1 MKHLNQILV
10 TLFLILGPLSSSS
23 AQDDGS
29 GLTDHLDDFDNSL
42 EFAQSLDVEYAGW
55 LDYLHE
61 KAPCPCSYS
70 QVDFEVW
77 DDDLVA
83 DLIDI
88 RDYFHPG
95 ADQAIRSD
103 MELSF
108 RALEPGQQCTY
119 DNRGRLIVGGAG
131 AGTPDLWS
139 PGLFGDERHD
149 RDDVAHFTIL
159 GWQIYTLFW
168 RPDRGRDDLTNQ
180 PCSGDQIV
188 ENETP
193 ITLSTEHQGASI
205 VEDPDLPIQ
214 RLPDAYVGSPY
225 TPHPI
230 TIIGH
235 SLPFEIEV
243 TGGTM
248 PPGLELS
255 DNNLFFSREFSI
267 EGTPEDDAANAVYTF
282 TITVDE
288 NFEGFGLSGSQT
300 YEIVV
305 RDGVDVV
312 DTEDIVE
319 MEEIESSELEIGN
332 LLDLI
337 FVIDTTGSMEDDIA
351 EVRAN
356 ALRILDRVAAS
367 GADWRISIV
376 TYRDHPQAP
385 YGDPGDYP
393 SRVELNFSSDYGEI
407 TDAINGIRIGGGAD
421 FHESVYSGLHTAI
434 SQSWRPGVRKVIIL
448 MGDAPPHDPEPITD
462 YTHNSVLQSAYDAD
476 PVSIYPIQIADD
488 SSTRSSFQDLA
499 DGSSGRLFTARTADD
514 VVDTLVYTVTSI
526 TEIPELARELTPGS
540 LAEVMTAPS
549 SILPLRQDPTL
560 ASSVL
565 ENLQAGSRV
574 TVLAGAEYADGYLWW
589 NIESA
594 TGTRG
599 WSVEAVGGI
608 QTLIPLTDTRPVPF
622 RDHFYDNR
630 AGWEISLTGN
640 AVTSL
645 IRDGLYTIVAS
656 VTDQFEYWIVAP
668 GFENWSLAPIFD
680 EPYEVEFRV
689 LDVQAS
695 SGGYGLAILFDV
707 QQGYKPH
714 KRLFLNSDGTWQLF
728 RWTGVRE
735 LLGEGVL
742 EGGPI
747 NLADRR
753 SHVIKLRVETDQY
766 TVFVDDNQVLQI
778 PSVDPILGTVGFGV
792 AKGPAITGD
801 RITIRFDDLVVRS
814 LVED

>member
-1 MKHLNQILV
+1 MLGSSYIVIKSRSINLILIMSILIGLFVTAVAAQDDFPGCQLEKTRIEEVQIVLTNADFQLSLSQDELEMWERIGDKTLDFAILSEIATDVVLRPCPYCKIVLDILLDLYESPTQVAQRAAERRSQAQATYEFWLNQRTTIMEQMSTAESNWIDCIGDSLGSEVILDDYLSSASSSFYQEEYQAAIDAY
-10 TLFLILGPLSSSS
+10 TSAIELFPELAILYYYRANVYFAVGDYSNAIDDYSTAIALDPQSIYHYSKANVLVREERYDEAIVEYTSAISLDSSS
-23 AQDDGS
+23 AI
-29 GLTDHLDDFDNSL
+29 LY
-42 EFAQSLDVEYAGW
+42 FARGNTFYLMDSCSQAVSDYGQYVDLAGQNA
-55 LDYLHE
+55 DPVIVQYL
-61 KAPCPCSYS
+61 
-70 QVDFEVW
+70 
-77 DDDLVA
+77 
-83 DLIDI
+83 
-88 RDYFHPG
+88 
-95 ADQAIRSD
+95 
-103 MELSF
+103 
-108 RALEPGQQCTY
+108 
-119 DNRGRLIVGGAG
+119 
-131 AGTPDLWS
+131 
-139 PGLFGDERHD
+139 
-149 RDDVAHFTIL
+149 
-159 GWQIYTLFW
+159 
-168 RPDRGRDDLTNQ
+168 
-180 PCSGDQIV
+180 
-188 ENETP
+188 
-193 ITLSTEHQGASI
+193 
-205 VEDPDLPIQ
+205 
-214 RLPDAYVGSPY
+214 
-225 TPHPI
+225 
-230 TIIGH
+230 
-235 SLPFEIEV
+235 EIE
-243 TGGTM
+243 TC
-248 PPGLELS
+248 
-255 DNNLFFSREFSI
+255 
-267 EGTPEDDAANAVYTF
+267 
-282 TITVDE
+282 
-288 NFEGFGLSGSQT
+288 
-300 YEIVV
+300 
-305 RDGVDVV
+305 
-312 DTEDIVE
+312 VE
-319 MEEIESSELEIGN
+319 T
-332 LLDLI
+332 LDLI

-421 FHESVYSGLHTAI
+421 FQESVYSGLHTAI

-448 MGDAPPHDPEPITD
+448 MGDAPPHNPEPITG
-462 YTHNSVLQSAYDAD
+462 YTHNSVLQAAYDAD

-488 SSTRSSFQDLA
+488 SDTRFAFQSLA

-526 TEIPELARELTPGS
+526 TEIPQLALELTPGS
-540 LAEVMTAPS
+540 LAEVMTDPS
-549 SILPLRQDPTL
+549 SILPLRQDPTS

-565 ENLQAGSRV
+565 EDLRAGSRV
-574 TVLAGAEYADGYLWW
+574 TVLAGPEYADGYLWW

-645 IRDGLYTIVAS
+645 IRDGLYTIVAA

>member
-1 MKHLNQILV
+1 MIKSLYKIYLLIIV
-10 TLFLILGPLSSSS
+10 VAFLLQPNGNYLSS
-23 AQDDGS
+23 QTEIPDYPGNFDDN
-29 GLTDHLDDFDNSL
+29 LRI
-42 EFAQSLDVEYAGW
+42 AQSLENVVNSDGQKWYEIVPGCLCVEPDL
-55 LDYLHE
+55 LDS
-61 KAPCPCSYS
+61 A
-70 QVDFEVW
+70 W
-77 DDDLVA
+77 DRS
-83 DLIDI
+83 DI
-88 RDYFHPG
+88 NPWRQYYHPG
-95 ADQAIRSD
+95 AESEYRSEENATFTSVGGD
-103 MELSF
+103 ITIL
-108 RALEPGQQCTY
+108 PGQQCIY
-119 DNRGRLIVGGAG
+119 VSDRLITGGSA
-131 AGTPDLWS
+131 AGTPDRFPAGTS
-139 PGLFGDERHD
+139 GHTEQ
-149 RDDVAHFTIL
+149 DVVPFEVLGWRIYSRYYPPNNGIL
-159 GWQIYTLFW
+159 GSCPGNPLTLI
-168 RPDRGRDDLTNQ
+168 TVSASQ
-180 PCSGDQIV
+180 PTSEGVFQDV
-188 ENETP
+188 
-193 ITLSTEHQGASI
+193 L
-205 VEDPDLPIQ
+205 
-214 RLPDAYVGSPY
+214 RLPDAHAGIPY
-225 TPHPI
+225 EENDVRI
-230 TIIGH
+230 
-235 SLPFEIEV
+235 V
-243 TGGTM
+243 ANGGTNQYEFSVEATLPASLTVVQRGM
-248 PPGLELS
+248 LPPGLSIDTRTGRISGVPEILAS
-255 DNNLFFSREFSI
+255 EVSR
-267 EGTPEDDAANAVYTF
+267 PEDLVFMF
-282 TITVDE
+282 TVFAEDDDGKT
-288 NFEGFGLSGSQT
+288 GSQAF
-300 YEIVV
+300 EIVV
-305 RDGVDVV
+305 HRRL
-312 DTEDIVE
+312 EIVE
-319 MEEIESSELEIGN
+319 NPEPEDVEIPN
-332 LLDLI
+332 KALDLI

-407 TDAINGIRIGGGAD
+407 TGAINGIRIGGGAD
-421 FHESVYSGLHTAI
+421 FQESVYSGLHTAI

-448 MGDAPPHDPEPITD
+448 MGDAPPHNPEPITG
-462 YTHNSVLQSAYDAD
+462 YTHNSVLQAAYDAD

-488 SSTRSSFQDLA
+488 SDTRFAFQSLA

-526 TEIPELARELTPGS
+526 TEIPQLALELTPGS
-540 LAEVMTAPS
+540 LAEVMTDPS
-549 SILPLRQDPTL
+549 SILPLRQDPTS

-565 ENLQAGSRV
+565 EDLRAGSRV
-574 TVLAGAEYADGYLWW
+574 TVLAGPEYADGYLWW

-645 IRDGLYTIVAS
+645 IRDGLYTIVAA